1 MNRLTYMLLA
11 ALAVCALVTA
21 LSAQTPSQAAIHRV
35 AVLGSA
41 NSLEVEIL
49 ASAPLTPKA
58 RVLTDPDRL
67 VLDFPNATPGRDL
80 RNVPVNRGELRGV
93 RFGLYSVDPPVTRMV
108 LDLRSPL
115 PYRVFT
121 SGKMIIVKL
130 TAATA
135 EVAAV
140 APPAPVKPAP
150 RVEVNFRNGE
160 LSIWADK
167 ATMAEVLT
175 EVRRKTG
182 AEVPIPSGSDQE
194 LVFANLGPG
203 PARDVLSAFLN
214 GSRFNIVMV
223 GSERDP
229 AQLRSLLLSPRGSR
243 LVQTPVYTSPP
254 QVTQPPSVNA
264 PPPADSAGDV
274 APDPGEMP
282 PDRSA
287 EPPEESPQ
295 PPQ

>member
-1 MNRLTYMLLA
+1 
-11 ALAVCALVTA
+11 
-21 LSAQTPSQAAIHRV
+21 
-35 AVLGSA
+35 
-41 NSLEVEIL
+41 
-49 ASAPLTPKA
+49 
-58 RVLTDPDRL
+58 
-67 VLDFPNATPGRDL
+67 
-80 RNVPVNRGELRGV
+80 
-93 RFGLYSVDPPVTRMV
+93 MV